1 MQKTYKF
8 RLYPSKQQEKKLLCT
23 LDRCRFVYNKLLEKL
38 NKKEKIDR
46 KKLQHSVVKLKE
58 KYKELKEVYSKVLQY
73 EHYRLFSNLR
83 ALSRLKLNGK
93 KVGKL
98 RFKGK
103 GWFKTFTY
111 NQSGFK
117 IIETDKRLDKLHL
130 SKIGNIPI
138 KIHRKVNGKIKQI
151 TIKHCSSKKWYACIT
166 TEIKEKI
173 TRSNNTKKVGIDL
186 GLDNFI
192 YDSNGNKIKHPKI
205 LDKSLKKLTKE
216 QRRLSRKKKKSRNRK
231 KQRIKVARVHEK
243 IINQRN
249 DFLHKLSRYY
259 VKGYGFIA
267 LEKLQINSMVKN
279 KYLSKSIIDASWS
292 KFIQL
297 LQYKAENAGVEVIQ
311 IDPKNTTQIC
321 SNCGSK
327 VPKKLYNRIHK
338 CKCGL
343 EIERDYNSAL
353 NILNIGKGLS
363 KFKPVEIEPL
373 RELTKV
379 PASSVVEAG
388 SSLCN

>member
-8 RLYPSKQQEKKLLCT
+8 RVYPNKQQEKRLLCT
-23 LDRCRFVYNKLLEKL
+23 LYRCRFVYNKLLEGL
-38 NKKEKIDR
+38 NKQEKIDR
-46 KKLQHSVVKLKE
+46 KKLQHSIVELKE
-58 KYKELKEVYSKVLQY
+58 EYKELKEVYSKVLQH

-117 IIETDKRLDKLHL
+117 IMETEKRLDKLHL

-138 KIHRKVNGKIKQI
+138 RIHRVIKGKIKQI
-151 TIKHCSSKKWYACIT
+151 TIKHCSSGKWYACIT
-166 TEIKEKI
+166 AEIKEKI
-173 TRSNNTKKVGIDL
+173 TRNNNTKKVGIDL

-205 LDKSLKKLTKE
+205 LDKSLKKLGKE
-216 QRRLSRKKKKSRNRK
+216 QRRLSRKKKKSRNMK

-249 DFLHKLSRYY
+249 DFLHKLSGCY
-259 VKGYGFIA
+259 VNNYGFIA

-292 KFIQL
+292 KFIQFI
-297 LQYKAENAGVEVIQ
+297 QYKAENAGVEVMQ

-343 EIERDYNSAL
+343 EIERDYNSAI
-353 NILNIGKGLS
+353 NILNIGQGLS
-363 KFKPVEIEPL
+363 KFTPVEIEPL
-373 RELTKV
+373 RELNKV

-388 SSLCN
+388 GPLR

>member
-1 MQKTYKF
+1 MKLTYKF
-8 RLYPSKQQEKKLLCT
+8 RLYPNKDQEKKLLHT
-23 LDRCRFVYNKLLEKL
+23 LDRCRFVYNKLLEEL
-38 NKKEKIDR
+38 NKQEKIDR
-46 KKLQHSVVKLKE
+46 KILQHLIVELKE

-83 ALSRLKLNGK
+83 ALSRLKKNGK

-117 IIETDKRLDKLHL
+117 LIETNKRLDLLHL
-130 SKIGNIPI
+130 SKIGNIKI
-138 KIHRKVNGKIKQI
+138 RIHRAVKGKIKQI
-151 TIKHCSSKKWYACIT
+151 AIKHCSSKKWYACIT
-166 TEIKEKI
+166 VEIKEKI
-173 TRSNNTKKVGIDL
+173 TKSSNSKKVGIDL
-186 GLDNFI
+186 GLIDFI
-192 YDSNGNKIKHPKI
+192 YDSDGNKIKHPKI

-231 KQRIKVARVHEK
+231 KQRIKVARVYERTV
-243 IINQRN
+243 NQRN
-249 DFLHKLSRYY
+249 DFLHKLSRCY

-267 LEKLQINSMVKN
+267 LEKLNIKGMVKN
-279 KYLSKSIIDASWS
+279 RYLSKSIIDASWS

-297 LQYKAENAGVEVIQ
+297 IQYKAENAGVDIIK
-311 IDPKNTTQIC
+311 IDPKNTTINC

-327 VPKKLYNRIHK
+327 VYKKLYNRIHK

-343 EIERDYNSAL
+343 EIERDYNSAI
-353 NILNIGKGLS
+353 NILNIGQGLS
-363 KFKPVEIEPL
+363 KFTPVKIEPL
-373 RELTKV
+373 RELTEV
-379 PASSVVEAG
+379 PVSSVVEAG
-388 SSLCN
+388 SPLR